1 VSTQAT
7 STFDIDSWEAKPYD
21 EHDGVTLTRT
31 QVTKKGF
38 SPPHAAGF
46 QPKRLGASRR

>member
-21 EHDGVTLTRT
+21 EHDGVTLTQT
-31 QVTKKGF
+31 QVTEIARRKPQGF
-38 SPPHAAGF
+38 NPGGEAGF
-46 QPKRLGASRR
+46 WWL